1 LGALHLS
8 FPVLET
14 ERLQLIELNPT
25 HAIHLYKQFSREDV
39 TRFYG
44 MDPLETLEQAEKMVA
59 NMIAGFEAKRSMR
72 WGIQVKES
80 GEFAG
85 TIGLNG
91 LQLWS
96 KKCEVGY
103 DLHPDYWGKGYIKEA
118 LGAVLPYCFDE
129 LNLSRVGAT
138 TFPANEASW
147 QLLLKVGFEKE
158 GLLRNYLYQG
168 SQNHDAYMF
177 SMTREDWNRL

>member
-1 LGALHLS
+1 MS

-14 ERLQLIELNPT
+14 KRLKLIELNPS
-25 HAIHLYKQFSREDV
+25 HAIPLFDQFSREDV
-39 TRFYG
+39 TRYYG
-44 MDPLETLEQAEKMVA
+44 MDPLETLEQAEKMVT

-85 TIGLNG
+85 TIGLNN

-103 DLHPDYWGKGYIKEA
+103 DLHPDYWGTGYIKEA
-118 LGAVLPYCFDE
+118 LGAVLTYCFEE

-147 QLLLKVGFEKE
+147 KLLLKVGFEKE

-168 SQNHDAYMF
+168 SQNHDAYVF
-177 SMTREDWNRL
+177 SITIEEWKLLQG